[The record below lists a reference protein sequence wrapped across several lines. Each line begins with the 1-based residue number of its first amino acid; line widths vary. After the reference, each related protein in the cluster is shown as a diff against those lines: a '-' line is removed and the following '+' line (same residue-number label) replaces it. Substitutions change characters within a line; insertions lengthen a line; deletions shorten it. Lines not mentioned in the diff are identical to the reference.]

1 MEGAVLRQTGWGDR
15 IGCGGAASD
24 IPEESGKGPLRRWL
38 EPRRREPEDKPVRW
52 CDLHV
57 PRGRDELV
65 VFEESWGG
73 QAGDGWWQVIESETE
88 GQEGPLDPVRSQ

>member
-1 MEGAVLRQTGWGDR
+1 M
-15 IGCGGAASD
+15 
-24 IPEESGKGPLRRWL
+24 
-38 EPRRREPEDKPVRW
+38 
-52 CDLHV
+52 